1 MISGIWFVTD
11 DNTDLRP
18 RISSPVSLLP
28 IHAIL
33 YTCTDT
39 LYASRVHACTRT
51 CVYARSCTYERVQ
64 ARQGYRCK
72 YTLPQV
78 GLFLP
83 FRSAYMRIL
92 SFLSFNYSSRRFTY
106 FSLPLLS
113 DTLEYSL
120 HDGAKWRALTILAK
134 GRRCVRVWRRTKSRL
149 QQFFGLLP
157 FPLPNYVHFFRGE
170 KESLDESLRF
180 LPSFLPEDWI
190 RLLAGSRRTV
200 RYGYRA
206 AI

>member
-1 MISGIWFVTD
+1 M
-11 DNTDLRP
+11 RP

-106 FSLPLLS
+106 FSLPLFVNLIRS
-113 DTLEYSL
+113 SIRSTMARNDVTM
-120 HDGAKWRALTILAK
+120 TIFAK

>member
-1 MISGIWFVTD
+1 MTSA
-11 DNTDLRP
+11 NDLRE
-18 RISSPVSLLP
+18 RKKV
-28 IHAIL
+28 
-33 YTCTDT
+33 
-39 LYASRVHACTRT
+39 R
-51 CVYARSCTYERVQ
+51 AR
-64 ARQGYRCK
+64 
-72 YTLPQV
+72 
-78 GLFLP
+78 
-83 FRSAYMRIL
+83 
-92 SFLSFNYSSRRFTY
+92 
-106 FSLPLLS
+106 
-113 DTLEYSL
+113 
-120 HDGAKWRALTILAK
+120 LAEDK
-134 GRRCVRVWRRTKSRL
+134 LSRL

>member
-1 MISGIWFVTD
+1 M
-11 DNTDLRP
+11 
-18 RISSPVSLLP
+18 
-28 IHAIL
+28 
-33 YTCTDT
+33 CT
-39 LYASRVHACTRT
+39 RVHVRVYTRVRVRT
-51 CVYARSCTYERVQ
+51 NGCKRGKAIDASTLCSKSAFSSLFALHICVFFRFFRLIIHREDSLTS
-64 ARQGYRCK
+64 
-72 YTLPQV
+72 
-78 GLFLP
+78 LFL
-83 FRSAYMRIL
+83 FYLIRSSIRSTMARNDVTM
-92 SFLSFNYSSRRFTY
+92 
-106 FSLPLLS
+106 
-113 DTLEYSL
+113 
-120 HDGAKWRALTILAK
+120 TIFAK